1 MQTNLKWIL
10 LNSLITVQCKE
21 NLKNIKTDVVSDA
34 AINCLIV
41 LFTACITLINFTSR
55 FSFLL
60 LLNCLLI
67 SHFKLSLI
75 NEHNIMKSLK

>member
-34 AINCLIV
+34 AINCL
-41 LFTACITLINFTSR
+41 
-55 FSFLL
+55 
-60 LLNCLLI
+60 
-67 SHFKLSLI
+67 
-75 NEHNIMKSLK
+75 